1 MGSRSTDPRPPTC
14 PCGSSVRSACADR
27 TCGSSVRTATLCP
40 PPLPASASPR
50 RRATN
55 ESDGNQ
61 LKPAPFDY
69 IAPRRVA
76 DVLAL
81 LADEKREAKIVAG
94 GQSLIPMLSMRL
106 ARPEVLVDITRVPE
120 LDRLGVDAAGALHIG
135 AAVRQSAVADDPAVR
150 DGWPLL
156 AAAIGHIGHPQIR
169 HRGTVC
175 GSLAHHDPA
184 AELPA
189 AALALDA
196 RFVVDGPRGPRTVAA
211 EDFFVATFQTAVE
224 PDELLTEVV
233 LGPQPGRGWA
243 FEELTRRH
251 GDFATVGV
259 AVLLE
264 RADISGTVR
273 DARVVFCGAGPV
285 PVRLPAAEQ
294 ALIGTEVD
302 ERAVAAAALAAR
314 DRLVPAD
321 DIHATAR
328 YRREGAAHLLARACT
343 TAWERCS

>member
-1 MGSRSTDPRPPTC
+1 M
-14 PCGSSVRSACADR
+14 
-27 TCGSSVRTATLCP
+27 
-40 PPLPASASPR
+40 
-50 RRATN
+50 
-55 ESDGNQ
+55 
-61 LKPAPFDY
+61 KPAPFDY

-81 LADEKREAKIVAG
+81 LADEEREAKIVAG

-120 LDRLGVDAAGALHIG
+120 LDRLDVDAAGALHIG
-135 AAVRQSAVADDPAVR
+135 AAVRQSTVADDPAVR

-184 AELPA
+184 AELPT

-196 RFVVDGPRGPRTVAA
+196 RFVVDGPRGPRAVAA

-233 LGPQPGRGWA
+233 LGPQTARGWA

-264 RADISGTVR
+264 RADASGTVR

-294 ALIGTEVD
+294 ALIGTAVD
-302 ERAVAAAALAAR
+302 ERAVTAAAAAALDHLA
-314 DRLVPAD
+314 PAD